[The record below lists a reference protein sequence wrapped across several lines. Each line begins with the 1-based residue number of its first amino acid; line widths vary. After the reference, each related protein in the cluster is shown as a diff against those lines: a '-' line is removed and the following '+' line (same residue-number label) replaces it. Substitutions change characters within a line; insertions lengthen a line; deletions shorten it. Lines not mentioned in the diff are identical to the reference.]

1 MAFPGGSIQLYLDA
15 PPQIMGCWSTC
26 SRILNHLLSAPKAV
40 SFSRSGV
47 CFHQLFPVPP
57 LVQQETQPISAYR
70 IGINWSWPQSQAP
83 SSYDERR
90 MGLHPSAS
98 NWDLTKL
105 LTPLGAPSKPMQQE
119 SIAILGIEAADP
131 SHQISTQGY
140 GRKSDETGKQDQIG
154 TSVVPQCQ
162 KQAVQLIFPFF

>member
-1 MAFPGGSIQLYLDA
+1 
-15 PPQIMGCWSTC
+15 
-26 SRILNHLLSAPKAV
+26 
-40 SFSRSGV
+40 
-47 CFHQLFPVPP
+47 
-57 LVQQETQPISAYR
+57 
-70 IGINWSWPQSQAP
+70 
-83 SSYDERR
+83 

-140 GRKSDETGKQDQIG
+140 GRKSDETGK
-154 TSVVPQCQ
+154 
-162 KQAVQLIFPFF
+162 